1 MSSAIPASGTF
12 ENAQQAVK
20 GKPAPAAGVGEYPAD
35 DSFLDIDL
43 RRIGAAIRRN
53 LLGVMAVLVIALVAG
68 VLVTLLMRP
77 QYVATSQVLIE
88 QQADTI
94 IEGADTQAFVPA
106 QETERFLQTQVD
118 VIESHSLAERV
129 VEAENLAD
137 REEFF
142 AAQGTEL
149 PQLDSIEGAG
159 ANETAALARL
169 RRETAIQLV
178 MDGLSVALPFDSR
191 LVSINFTSGDPAI
204 AAEMS
209 NSIAQNFIEANLA
222 RKFDSSAYAREFLAQ
237 QLEDARGKL
246 EQSEKDLNAFSRAAG
261 LIRVPGQGQN
271 ADQETT
277 LSVTTETLQQLN
289 MAASQATADRI
300 MAENSWRNVADK
312 PVSSIPQVLSNPA
325 YTSLVRERAV
335 VEAQLAEERARHL
348 DGHPNVQAL
357 QAQADRI
364 DAQIQ
369 DVGQSIK
376 DSVRLTYEATRDREN
391 EIRSQVG
398 LVRNSALDEQDRGVQ
413 YNVLKRVAE
422 TDRALYNTLLTR
434 FNELNATAGATSNNV
449 SMVDTAQVPR
459 EPSSPNLIINMAV
472 ALLGGLF
479 LAAGFVFLR
488 EQFDDVL
495 RTPEDVERKLGI
507 PLLGLIPMIQGNA
520 PAEDLEDPKS
530 PVSEAYQ
537 SLVTNLRYSTG
548 EGIPRTLT
556 VTSAQAGEGKTTSA
570 GKLALEFAELGR
582 KTLLIDADL
591 RRPTLHRKLDNR
603 RQEGFTTVLAGEKTV
618 DEVVVPS
625 GHPNLSYMTA
635 LPMPPDPAALL
646 GGTRLDDL
654 ISGLLA
660 KYDSVVF
667 DAPPM
672 LGLSDAP
679 TLAAHTDAILV
690 VIDAHSGHR
699 GAVKSALRRLEMV
712 NANVIGAILTK
723 FNPRNVSGEYSY
735 YGSDYYQYEHTDD
748 DQ

>member
-1 MSSAIPASGTF
+1 MSSGMPVGGTH
-12 ENAQQAVK
+12 EVAQPEAVAQRK
-20 GKPAPAAGVGEYPAD
+20 YPSLDAGAD
-35 DSFLDIDL
+35 ESFLDIDL
-43 RRIGAAIRRN
+43 RRVGAAIRRN
-53 LLGVMAVLVIALVAG
+53 LIGIIAILVIALAAG

-77 QYVATSQVLIE
+77 QYMATSQVLIE
-88 QQADTI
+88 QQADSI
-94 IEGADTQAFVPA
+94 IESAETQAYTPP

-118 VIESHSLAERV
+118 VIESRSLAERV
-129 VEAENLAD
+129 VESENLAD
-137 REEFF
+137 REDFF
-142 AAQGTEL
+142 EAQGAEL
-149 PQLDSIEGAG
+149 PQLDTAEGNDASG
-159 ANETAALARL
+159 AEGLARL
-169 RRETAIQLV
+169 RRETAIGLV
-178 MDGLSVALPFDSR
+178 MDGLTVDLPVDSR
-191 LVSINFTSGDPAI
+191 LVSVHFQSGDPAI

-209 NSIAQNFIEANLA
+209 NSISQNFIEANLA

-237 QLEDARGKL
+237 QLEDARSKL

-261 LIRVPGQGQN
+261 LIRVTGQGQN

-289 MAASQATADRI
+289 EAASIATAERI
-300 MAENSWRNVADK
+300 MAENSWRNVANK
-312 PVSSIPQVLSNPA
+312 PVSSIPQVLSNSA
-325 YTSLVRERAV
+325 YTALVRERAV
-335 VEAQLAEERARHL
+335 VEAALAQERARHL
-348 DGHPNVQAL
+348 DDHPNVQAL
-357 QAQADRI
+357 EAQSNRI
-364 DAQIQ
+364 DEQIQ
-369 DVGQSIK
+369 DVGQSVKNSI
-376 DSVRLTYEATRDREN
+376 RLAFEATRDREN
-391 EIRSQVG
+391 EIRQQVG
-398 LVRNSALDEQDRGVQ
+398 SVRDAALDEQDRGVQ

-434 FNELNATAGATSNNV
+434 FNELSATAGATSNNV
-449 SMVDTAQVPR
+449 SMVDVAQVPR
-459 EPSSPNLIINMAV
+459 TPSSPNLIINLIV
-472 ALLGGLF
+472 ALLGGTV

-548 EGIPRTLT
+548 QGIPRTLT

-591 RRPTLHRKLDNR
+591 RRPTLHRKLQNR
-603 RQEGFTTVLAGEKTV
+603 RQEGFTTVLAGERSV
-618 DEVVVPS
+618 EEVVVPS

-646 GGTRLDDL
+646 GGTQFDDL
-654 ISGLLA
+654 IANLLT

-679 TLAAHTDAILV
+679 TLAAHTEAIIV

-712 NANVIGAILTK
+712 NANVIGAVLTK
-723 FNPRNVSGEYSY
+723 FNPKNVSGEYSY
-735 YGSDYYQYEHTDD
+735 YGADYYTYDHAEDEQ
-748 DQ
+748 

>member
-1 MSSAIPASGTF
+1 MPVGGTY
-12 ENAQQAVK
+12 EVARPEAGAQRK
-20 GKPAPAAGVGEYPAD
+20 YPSLDDGAD
-35 DSFLDIDL
+35 ESFLDIDL
-43 RRIGAAIRRN
+43 RRVGAAIRRN
-53 LLGVMAVLVIALVAG
+53 LLGIIAILVIALAAG

-77 QYVATSQVLIE
+77 QYMATSQVLIE
-88 QQADTI
+88 QQADAI
-94 IEGADTQAFVPA
+94 IEGAETQAYTPP

-118 VIESHSLAERV
+118 VIESRSLAERV
-129 VEAENLAD
+129 VESENLAD
-137 REEFF
+137 REDFF
-142 AAQGTEL
+142 AAQGTDL
-149 PQLDSIEGAG
+149 PQPDALAGSDASGAEG
-159 ANETAALARL
+159 LARL
-169 RRETAIQLV
+169 RRETAIGLV
-178 MDGLSVALPFDSR
+178 MDGLSVELPVDSR
-191 LVSINFTSGDPAI
+191 LVSIHFQSGDPVI

-237 QLEDARGKL
+237 QLQDARSKL

-261 LIRVPGQGQN
+261 LIRVTGQGQN

-289 MAASQATADRI
+289 EAASIATAERI
-300 MAENSWRNVADK
+300 MAENSWRNVANQ
-312 PVSSIPQVLSNPA
+312 PVSSIPQVLNNSA

-335 VEAQLAEERARHL
+335 VEAALAQEKARHL
-348 DGHPNVQAL
+348 DEHPNVQAL
-357 QAQADRI
+357 EAQANRI
-364 DAQIQ
+364 DEQIQ
-369 DVGQSIK
+369 DVGQSVKNSI
-376 DSVRLTYEATRDREN
+376 RLAFEATRDREN
-391 EIRSQVG
+391 EIRQQVG
-398 LVRNSALDEQDRGVQ
+398 SVRDAALDEQDRGVQ

-434 FNELNATAGATSNNV
+434 FNELSATAGATSNNV
-449 SMVDTAQVPR
+449 SMVDVAQVPR
-459 EPSSPNLIINMAV
+459 TPSSPNLIINLVV
-472 ALLGGLF
+472 ALRGGTI

-548 EGIPRTLT
+548 QGIPRTLT

-591 RRPTLHRKLDNR
+591 RRPTLHRKLENR
-603 RQEGFTTVLAGEKTV
+603 KQEGFTTVLAGERSV
-618 DEVVVPS
+618 EEVVVPS

-646 GGTRLDDL
+646 GGTQFDDL
-654 ISGLLA
+654 IANLLT

-712 NANVIGAILTK
+712 NANVIGAVLTK
-723 FNPRNVSGEYSY
+723 FNPKNVSGEYSY
-735 YGSDYYQYEHTDD
+735 YGSDYYTYDHADD
-748 DQ
+748 EK

>member
-1 MSSAIPASGTF
+1 MSSGMPVGGTH
-12 ENAQQAVK
+12 EVAQPEAVAQRK
-20 GKPAPAAGVGEYPAD
+20 YPSLDAGAD
-35 DSFLDIDL
+35 ESFLDIDL
-43 RRIGAAIRRN
+43 RRVGAAIRRN
-53 LLGVMAVLVIALVAG
+53 LIGIIAILVIALAAG

-77 QYVATSQVLIE
+77 QYMATSQVLIE
-88 QQADTI
+88 QQADAI
-94 IEGADTQAFVPA
+94 IESAETQAYTPP

-118 VIESHSLAERV
+118 VIESRSLAERV
-129 VEAENLAD
+129 VESENLAD
-137 REEFF
+137 REDFF
-142 AAQGTEL
+142 EAQGAEL
-149 PQLDSIEGAG
+149 PQLDTAEGNDASG
-159 ANETAALARL
+159 AEGLARL
-169 RRETAIQLV
+169 RRETAIGLV
-178 MDGLSVALPFDSR
+178 MDGLTVDLPVDSR
-191 LVSINFTSGDPAI
+191 LVSVHFQSGEPAI

-209 NSIAQNFIEANLA
+209 NSISQNFIEANLA

-237 QLEDARGKL
+237 QLEDARSKL

-261 LIRVPGQGQN
+261 LIRVSGQGQN

-289 MAASQATADRI
+289 EAASIATAERI
-300 MAENSWRNVADK
+300 MAENSWRNVANK
-312 PVSSIPQVLSNPA
+312 PVSSIPQVLSNSA
-325 YTSLVRERAV
+325 YTALVRERAV
-335 VEAQLAEERARHL
+335 VEAALAQERARHL
-348 DGHPNVQAL
+348 DDHPNVQAL
-357 QAQADRI
+357 EAQSNRI
-364 DAQIQ
+364 DEQIQ
-369 DVGQSIK
+369 DVGQSVKNSI
-376 DSVRLTYEATRDREN
+376 RLAFEATRDREN
-391 EIRSQVG
+391 EIRQQVG
-398 LVRNSALDEQDRGVQ
+398 SVRDAALDEQDRGVQ

-434 FNELNATAGATSNNV
+434 FNELSATAGATSNNV
-449 SMVDTAQVPR
+449 SMVDVAQVPR
-459 EPSSPNLIINMAV
+459 TPSSPNLIINLIV
-472 ALLGGLF
+472 ALLGGMV

-548 EGIPRTLT
+548 QGIPRTLT

-591 RRPTLHRKLDNR
+591 RRPTLHRKLQNR
-603 RQEGFTTVLAGEKTV
+603 RQEGFTTVLAGERSV
-618 DEVVVPS
+618 EEVVVPS

-646 GGTRLDDL
+646 GGTQFDDL
-654 ISGLLA
+654 IANLLT

-679 TLAAHTDAILV
+679 TLAAHTEAIIV

-712 NANVIGAILTK
+712 NANVIGAVLTK
-723 FNPRNVSGEYSY
+723 FNPKNVSGEYSY
-735 YGSDYYQYEHTDD
+735 YGADYYTYDHAEDEQ
-748 DQ
+748 

>member
-1 MSSAIPASGTF
+1 MSSGMPVGGTH
-12 ENAQQAVK
+12 EVAQPEAVAQRK
-20 GKPAPAAGVGEYPAD
+20 YPSLDAGAD
-35 DSFLDIDL
+35 ESFLDIDL
-43 RRIGAAIRRN
+43 RRVGAAIRRN
-53 LLGVMAVLVIALVAG
+53 LIGIIAILVIALAAG

-77 QYVATSQVLIE
+77 QYMATSQVLIE
-88 QQADTI
+88 QQADSI
-94 IEGADTQAFVPA
+94 IESAETQAYTPP

-118 VIESHSLAERV
+118 VIESRSLAERV
-129 VEAENLAD
+129 VESENLAD
-137 REEFF
+137 REDFF
-142 AAQGTEL
+142 EAQGAEL
-149 PQLDSIEGAG
+149 PQLDTAEGNDASG
-159 ANETAALARL
+159 AEGLARL
-169 RRETAIQLV
+169 RRETAIGLV
-178 MDGLSVALPFDSR
+178 MDGLTVDLPVDSR
-191 LVSINFTSGDPAI
+191 LVSVHFQSGEPAI

-209 NSIAQNFIEANLA
+209 NSISQNFIEANLA

-237 QLEDARGKL
+237 QLEDARSKL

-261 LIRVPGQGQN
+261 LIRVTGQGQN

-289 MAASQATADRI
+289 EAASIATAERI
-300 MAENSWRNVADK
+300 MAENSWRNVANK
-312 PVSSIPQVLSNPA
+312 PVSSIPQVLSNSA
-325 YTSLVRERAV
+325 YTALVRERAV
-335 VEAQLAEERARHL
+335 VEAALAQERARHL
-348 DGHPNVQAL
+348 DDHPNVQAL
-357 QAQADRI
+357 EAQSNRI
-364 DAQIQ
+364 DEQIQ
-369 DVGQSIK
+369 DVGQSVKNSI
-376 DSVRLTYEATRDREN
+376 RLAFEATRDREN
-391 EIRSQVG
+391 EIRQQVG
-398 LVRNSALDEQDRGVQ
+398 SVRDAALDEQDRGVQ

-434 FNELNATAGATSNNV
+434 FNELSATAGATSNNV
-449 SMVDTAQVPR
+449 SMVDVAQVPR
-459 EPSSPNLIINMAV
+459 TPSSPNLIINLIV
-472 ALLGGLF
+472 ALLGGTV

-548 EGIPRTLT
+548 QGIPRTLT

-591 RRPTLHRKLDNR
+591 RRPTLHRKLQNR
-603 RQEGFTTVLAGEKTV
+603 RQEGFTTVLAGERSV
-618 DEVVVPS
+618 EEVVVPS

-646 GGTRLDDL
+646 GGTQFDDL
-654 ISGLLA
+654 IANLLT

-679 TLAAHTDAILV
+679 TLAAHTEAIIV

-712 NANVIGAILTK
+712 NANVIGAVLTK
-723 FNPRNVSGEYSY
+723 FNPKNVSGEYSY
-735 YGSDYYQYEHTDD
+735 YGADYYTYDHAEDEQ
-748 DQ
+748 

>member
-1 MSSAIPASGTF
+1 MSSGMPVGGTH
-12 ENAQQAVK
+12 EVAQPEAVAQRK
-20 GKPAPAAGVGEYPAD
+20 YPSLDAGAD
-35 DSFLDIDL
+35 ESFLDIDL
-43 RRIGAAIRRN
+43 RRVGAAIRRN
-53 LLGVMAVLVIALVAG
+53 LIGIIAILVIALAAG

-77 QYVATSQVLIE
+77 QYMATSQVLIE
-88 QQADTI
+88 QQADAI
-94 IEGADTQAFVPA
+94 IESAETQAYTPP

-118 VIESHSLAERV
+118 VIESRSLAERV
-129 VEAENLAD
+129 VESENLAD
-137 REEFF
+137 REDFF
-142 AAQGTEL
+142 EAQGAEL
-149 PQLDSIEGAG
+149 PQLDTAEGNDASG
-159 ANETAALARL
+159 AEGLARL
-169 RRETAIQLV
+169 RRETAIGLV
-178 MDGLSVALPFDSR
+178 MDGLTVDLPVDSR
-191 LVSINFTSGDPAI
+191 LVSVHFQSGDPAI

-209 NSIAQNFIEANLA
+209 NSISQNFIEANLA

-237 QLEDARGKL
+237 QLEDARSKL

-261 LIRVPGQGQN
+261 LIRVTGQGQN

-289 MAASQATADRI
+289 EAASIATAERI
-300 MAENSWRNVADK
+300 MAENSWRNVANK
-312 PVSSIPQVLSNPA
+312 PVSSIPQVLSNSA
-325 YTSLVRERAV
+325 YTALVRERAV
-335 VEAQLAEERARHL
+335 VEAALAQERARHL
-348 DGHPNVQAL
+348 DDHPNVQAL
-357 QAQADRI
+357 EAQSNRI
-364 DAQIQ
+364 DEQIQ
-369 DVGQSIK
+369 DVGQSVKNSI
-376 DSVRLTYEATRDREN
+376 RLAFEATRDREN
-391 EIRSQVG
+391 EIRQQVG
-398 LVRNSALDEQDRGVQ
+398 SVRDAALDEQDRGVQ

-434 FNELNATAGATSNNV
+434 FNELSATAGATSNNV
-449 SMVDTAQVPR
+449 SMVDVAQVPR
-459 EPSSPNLIINMAV
+459 TPSSPNLIINLIV
-472 ALLGGLF
+472 ALLGGTV

-548 EGIPRTLT
+548 QGIPRTLT

-591 RRPTLHRKLDNR
+591 RRPTLHRKLQNR
-603 RQEGFTTVLAGEKTV
+603 RQEGFTTVLAGERSV
-618 DEVVVPS
+618 EEVVVPS

-646 GGTRLDDL
+646 GGTQFDDL
-654 ISGLLA
+654 IANLLT

-679 TLAAHTDAILV
+679 TLAAHTEAIIV

-712 NANVIGAILTK
+712 NANVIGAVLTK
-723 FNPRNVSGEYSY
+723 FNPKNVSGEYSY
-735 YGSDYYQYEHTDD
+735 YGADYYTYDHAEDEQ
-748 DQ
+748 